1 MLRLLPFSGESS
13 GDSSPSAPSELP
25 VEVAEKMN
33 GTILPPPPSPGLS
46 NPTLGYGPLPLSLTD
61 LVCLI
66 LRSRDL
72 FLKLVFPRSGLAWAL
87 NLFQE

>member
-1 MLRLLPFSGESS
+1 MLRLLLFSGESS
-13 GDSSPSAPSELP
+13 GDSSPPAPSELL
-25 VEVAEKMN
+25 VEVAEKTN
-33 GTILPPPPSPGLS
+33 GTTLLPPSGPGLS
-46 NPTLGYGPLPLSLTD
+46 NLTLGYDPLPLSLTV

-72 FLKLVFPRSGLAWAL
+72 FLKLVFPLSGLAWGL